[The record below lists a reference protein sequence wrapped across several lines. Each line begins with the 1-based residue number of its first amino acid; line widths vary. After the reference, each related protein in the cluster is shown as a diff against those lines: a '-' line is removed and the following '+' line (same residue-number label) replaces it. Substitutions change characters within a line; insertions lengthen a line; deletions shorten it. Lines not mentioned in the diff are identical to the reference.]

1 MSEKEPCPYRILDDC
16 GGAFAL
22 GAVGGSIFH
31 GIRAARNSPPGT
43 RWRAALNGIKVRAPV
58 VGGQFAVWGL
68 FFSSFDCTLAA
79 VRRKED
85 PWNSI
90 FAGTATGGL
99 LAIRAGPKAA
109 AMSATMGGFFLALI
123 EGFGILMNDKFGPS
137 AHGAEG
143 EASLAPPSL
152 APPRVELP
160 AGDGKGGA
168 DIYGSGHSSD
178 DSDFVHG
185 QVAEERGYAFS

>member
-31 GIRAARNSPPGT
+31 GVRGARNSPAGT
-43 RWRAALNGIKVRAPV
+43 RWRAAINAMKVRAPV
-58 VGGQFAVWGL
+58 TGGQFAVWGL
-68 FFSSFDCTLAA
+68 FFSGFDCSLAY

-90 FAGTATGGL
+90 FAGAATGGM

-123 EGFGILMNDKFGPS
+123 EGFGILMNSQFGPT
-137 AHGAEG
+137 AHGPESKD
-143 EASLAPPSL
+143 ELAPPSL
-152 APPRVELP
+152 APPRIELP
-160 AGDGKGGA
+160 AGDGSSGA
-168 DIYGSGHSSD
+168 DIYGSGHKED
-178 DSDFVHG
+178 DSDFVQG
-185 QVAEERGYAFS
+185 EVAQERGYAFS

>member
-31 GIRAARNSPPGT
+31 GIRAARNSPSGT
-43 RWRAALNGIKVRAPV
+43 RWRAALNGVKVRAPV

-68 FFSSFDCTLAA
+68 CFSSFDCSLAGL
-79 VRRKED
+79 RRKED

-90 FAGTATGGL
+90 LAGTLTGGL
-99 LAIRAGPKAA
+99 LAFRAGPKAA
-109 AMSATMGGFFLALI
+109 LISATMGGFFLALI
-123 EGFGILMNDKFGPS
+123 EGFGILMNTHFGPS
-137 AHGAEG
+137 AAGLDG
-143 EASLAPPSL
+143 EESLAPPSL

-160 AGDGKGGA
+160 AGDGLGVA
-168 DIYGSGHSSD
+168 DAYGSGQTQ
-178 DSDFVHG
+178 DSELVQSG
-185 QVAEERGYAFS
+185 LAKERGYAFA